1 MAIRRRLAIGTVA
14 LALAALLTGVVLA
27 DAGGV
32 FAGTRPSDRG
42 IPRDRHHGDYHGGW
56 GHGGGHGHEHGS
68 EVERKVA
75 SLIRQM
81 TTHEKLEQLT
91 LASDAQ
97 ATTEDAE
104 EGLGGVFSLVDPQK
118 IDELQHAAV
127 ENSRLHIPILFAY
140 DTIHGYR
147 TIFPTPLAEASSW
160 DPAVAET
167 DDAIAARETA
177 AVGIKQ
183 AYSPMVDVSHEPRW
197 GRIVEGSGEDPYL
210 GSVFAAARV
219 HALQGDDPAA
229 PDKVLASPKH
239 FVAYGQPEGGREYNT
254 TDMSGE
260 RLWNF
265 YLPPFKAAIDAG
277 AETVMCSFNAINGV
291 PGCANHTTETEILKE
306 RWGFDGFIESDYTA
320 VAELRACPP
329 VEPDEGPCGH
339 GVAADGPEAAREALE
354 AGTDSEMV
362 STNYLDYGEQLLEEG
377 KLSMDRVN
385 DAVRR
390 ILTVKFK
397 AGLFEHPYV
406 DLSQIPEKTMR
417 PEDVAAERA
426 AASRSMVL
434 LKDANG
440 ALPLS
445 AGLKSVA
452 VVGPL
457 GDDKADPLGPWSGQG
472 RPEDVVTLKEG
483 IEAALPGAAVTAAE
497 GCDPECTSEAGF
509 GEAVAAAEG
518 AEVTVLA
525 LGESAAMS
533 GEASSRANLDV
544 PGRQQQLLDA
554 IAATGKPFVVV
565 LMNGHPLTLEEVDAK
580 APAILEA
587 WFPGIQAGNAIA
599 DVLFGKVDPGGK
611 LPVTFPRSV
620 GQLPLYYDHE
630 PTGRPADPNNKY
642 TSKYL
647 DEPVTPLYPFGYGLS
662 YTKFGISNVSLSSS
676 TMSPS
681 GVVEVSAD
689 VKNEGAVAGDEV
701 VQLYIHDPV
710 ASIEQPVRRLR
721 GFQRITL
728 EPGETQPVKFRLGPS
743 DVGFYDEGGNL
754 GVEPGEIEVFVGDSS
769 EAPLAGSFEVTG

>member
-1 MAIRRRLAIGTVA
+1 MAIGRRLAILGVALTVA
-14 LALAALLTGVVLA
+14 ALATGLVLA
-27 DAGGV
+27 GAGGV
-32 FAGTRPSDRG
+32 FAGTRPTDHG
-42 IPRDRHHGDYHGGW
+42 IPRDRHHGGW
-56 GHGGGHGHEHGS
+56 GHGGHGHEG
-68 EVERKVA
+68 EVERKVNA
-75 SLIRQM
+75 LVKQM

-97 ATTEDAE
+97 ATEQDAE
-104 EGLGGVFSLVDPQK
+104 EGLGGVFSLTDPQQ

-127 ENSRLHIPILFAY
+127 EKSRLHIPILFAY
-140 DTIHGYR
+140 DTIHGYK
-147 TIFPTPLAEASSW
+147 TIFPIPLAEASSW

-183 AYSPMVDVSHEPRW
+183 AYSPMVDVTHEPRW

-219 HALQGDDPAA
+219 HALQGDNPAA

-260 RLWNF
+260 RLWNL

-277 AETVMCSFNAINGV
+277 AETVMCSFNALNGV
-291 PGCANHTTETEILKE
+291 PGCANHLTETEILKKK
-306 RWGFDGFIESDYTA
+306 WGFKGFIESDYTA
-320 VAELRACPP
+320 VAELRSCPP

-339 GVAADGPEAAREALE
+339 GVAADGPEAARAALE

-362 STNYLDYGEQLLEEG
+362 STNYLDFGEQLLEEG
-377 KLSMDRVN
+377 KLSMSRVN

-406 DLSQIPEKTMR
+406 DQSKIAENTMR
-417 PEDVAAERA
+417 PEDIAAERA

-434 LKDANG
+434 LKNENA

-445 AGLKSVA
+445 SGLKSVA

-457 GDDKADPLGPWSGQG
+457 GNDKADPLGPWSGKG
-472 RPEDVVTLKEG
+472 DPEDVVTLKEG
-483 IEAALPGAAVTAAE
+483 IEGALPGATVTAAE
-497 GCDPECTSEAGF
+497 GCDPECTEEAGF
-509 GEAVAAAEG
+509 AEAVAAAQS
-518 AEVTVLA
+518 AEVTVVA

-565 LMNGHPLTLEEVDAK
+565 LMNGHPLTLEEVAAK
-580 APAILEA
+580 SPAILEA

-599 DVLFGKVDPGGK
+599 DVLFGKVNPGGK

-620 GQLPLYYDHE
+620 GQIPLYYNHE
-630 PTGRPADPNNKY
+630 PTGRPSDPENKY

-647 DEPVTPLYPFGYGLS
+647 DEPTTPLYPFGYGLS
-662 YTKFGISNVSLSSS
+662 YTKFGISNVNLSSA
-676 TMSPS
+676 TMSHN
-681 GVVEVSAD
+681 GVVEVSAE

-721 GFQRITL
+721 GFQRVTL
-728 EPGETQPVKFRLGPS
+728 EPGETTSVKFRLGPS
-743 DVGFYDEGGNL
+743 DVGFYDEMGNL
-754 GVEPGEIEVFVGDSS
+754 VVEPGQIEVFVGDSS
-769 EAPLAGSFEVTG
+769 EAPLAGSFEVSG

>member
-1 MAIRRRLAIGTVA
+1 MAIRRRLAILGIA
-14 LALAALLTGVVLA
+14 LTLVALLTGVVLA
-27 DAGGV
+27 GAGGV
-32 FAGTRPSDRG
+32 FAGTRPTDHG
-42 IPRDRHHGDYHGGW
+42 IPRDRPGG
-56 GHGGGHGHEHGS
+56 GHGGGGEIG
-68 EVERKVA
+68 RKVDA
-75 SLIRQM
+75 LLKQM

-91 LASDAQ
+91 LASDSQ
-97 ATTEDAE
+97 VTEQDAE
-104 EGLGGVFSLVDPQK
+104 EGLGSVFSLTDPQK

-127 ENSRLHIPILFAY
+127 EKSRLHIPILFAF
-140 DTIHGYR
+140 DTIHGYK
-147 TIFPTPLAEASSW
+147 TIFPIPLAEASSW
-160 DPAVAET
+160 DPSVAET
-167 DDAIAARETA
+167 DDTIAARETA

-210 GSVFAAARV
+210 GAVFAAARV
-219 HALQGDDPAA
+219 HGLQGDNPAA

-254 TDMSGE
+254 TDMSMQ

-277 AETVMCSFNAINGV
+277 AETVMCSFNALNGV
-291 PGCANHTTETEILKE
+291 PGCANHLTETEILKKK
-306 RWGFDGFIESDYTA
+306 WGFKGFIESDYTA

-362 STNYLDYGEQLLEEG
+362 STNYLDFGEQLLEEG
-377 KLSMDRVN
+377 KLSMARVN

-406 DLSQIPEKTMR
+406 DISQIPEKTMQ
-417 PEDVAAERA
+417 PADIAAERT

-434 LKDANG
+434 LKNENG

-445 AGLKSVA
+445 SGLKSVA

-457 GDDKADPLGPWSGQG
+457 GNDKADPLGPWSGKG
-472 RPEDVVTLKEG
+472 EPEAVVTLKEG
-483 IEAALPGAAVTAAE
+483 IEGALPGATVTAAE

-509 GEAVAAAEG
+509 AEAVAAAQS
-518 AEVTVLA
+518 AEVTVVA

-565 LMNGHPLTLEEVDAK
+565 LMNGHPLTLEEVAAK
-580 APAILEA
+580 SPAILEA

-620 GQLPLYYDHE
+620 GQLPLYYNHE

-662 YTKFGISNVSLSSS
+662 YTKFGISNVSLSSA
-676 TMSPS
+676 TMSPK

-689 VKNEGAVAGDEV
+689 VTNEGSVAGDEV

-721 GFQRITL
+721 GFQRVTL
-728 EPGETQPVKFRLGPS
+728 EPGETKSVKFRLGS
-743 DVGFYDEGGNL
+743 ADVGFYDEMGNL
-754 GVEPGEIEVFVGDSS
+754 VVEPGQIEVFLGDSS
-769 EAPLAGSFEVTG
+769 EAPLVGTFEVTG

>member
-1 MAIRRRLAIGTVA
+1 VAIRKRPAILA
-14 LALAALLTGVVLA
+14 LALVLSLLTGLVLA
-27 DAGGV
+27 GAGGV
-32 FAGTRPSDRG
+32 FAGTRPTDRG
-42 IPRDRHHGDYHGGW
+42 VPRGGHPGGGWWHGGHG
-56 GHGGGHGHEHGS
+56 GHGGGDISG
-68 EVERKVA
+68 KVNA
-75 SLIRQM
+75 LIGQM

-91 LASDAQ
+91 LSSDAQ

-104 EGLGGVFSLVDPQK
+104 EGLGSVFSLVDPQK

-167 DDAIAARETA
+167 DDTIAARETA

-183 AYSPMVDVSHEPRW
+183 AYSPMVDISHEPRW

-219 HALQGDDPAA
+219 HGLQGDDPAA

-260 RLWNF
+260 RLWNM
-265 YLPPFKAAIDAG
+265 YLPPFKAALDAG
-277 AETVMCSFNAINGV
+277 AETVMCSFNALNGV
-291 PGCANHTTETEILKE
+291 PGCANHLTETEILKKK
-306 RWGFDGFIESDYTA
+306 WGFKGFIESDYTA

-329 VEPDEGPCGH
+329 VEPNEGPCGH
-339 GVAADGPEAAREALE
+339 GIAADGPEAARAALE

-362 STNYLDYGEQLLEEG
+362 STNYLDFGEQLLEEG
-377 KLSMDRVN
+377 KLSMSRVN

-390 ILTVKFK
+390 ILTVKFN
-397 AGLFEHPYV
+397 AGLFDHPYV
-406 DLSQIPEKTMR
+406 DISQIPEKTMQ

-434 LKDANG
+434 LKNANG

-445 AGLKSVA
+445 KGLESVA

-457 GDDKADPLGPWSGQG
+457 GNDKADPLGPWSGQG
-472 RPEDVVTLKEG
+472 KPEDVVTLKEG
-483 IEAALPGAAVTAAE
+483 IEAALPAATVTAAE
-497 GCDPECTSEAGF
+497 GCDPECTEEAGF
-509 GEAVAAAEG
+509 AAAVAAAQS

-533 GEASSRANLDV
+533 GEASSRANIDI
-544 PGRQQQLLDA
+544 PGKQQQLLEA

-565 LMNGHPLTLEEVDAK
+565 LMNGRPLTLEGVDAK
-580 APAILEA
+580 SPAILEA

-620 GQLPLYYDHE
+620 GQIPLYYNHE
-630 PTGRPADPNNKY
+630 PTGRPSDPENKY

-662 YTKFGISNVSLSSS
+662 YTKFGFSNVSISSS
-676 TMSPS
+676 SMSS
-681 GVVEVSAD
+681 HGVVEVSAD

-721 GFQRITL
+721 GFQRVTL
-728 EPGETQPVKFRLGPS
+728 EAGETQTVKFRLGPS
-743 DVGFYDEGGNL
+743 DVGFYDEMGNL
-754 GVEPGEIEVFVGDSS
+754 VVEPGQIEVFVGDSS
-769 EAPLAGSFEVTG
+769 EAPLAGTFEVTG

>member
-1 MAIRRRLAIGTVA
+1 MAG
-14 LALAALLTGVVLA
+14 
-27 DAGGV
+27 AGGV
-32 FAGTRPSDRG
+32 FAGTRPTDHG
-42 IPRDRHHGDYHGGW
+42 IPRDRHHG
-56 GHGGGHGHEHGS
+56 GHGGHEHGG
-68 EVERKVA
+68 EIERKVDA
-75 SLIRQM
+75 LVKQM

-91 LASDAQ
+91 LSSDGQ
-97 ATTEDAE
+97 ITEAAAE
-104 EGLGGVFSLVDPQK
+104 EGVGGVFSLTDPVK

-127 ENSRLHIPILFAY
+127 EKSRLHIPILFAY
-140 DTIHGYR
+140 DTIHGYK
-147 TIFPTPLAEASSW
+147 TIFPIPLAEASSW

-167 DDAIAARETA
+167 DDTIAARETA

-183 AYSPMVDVSHEPRW
+183 AYSPMVDVTHEPRW

-219 HALQGDDPAA
+219 HALQGDNPAA

-260 RLWNF
+260 RLWNL

-277 AETVMCSFNAINGV
+277 AETVMCSFNALNGV
-291 PGCANHTTETEILKE
+291 PGCANHLTETEILKKK
-306 RWGFDGFIESDYTA
+306 WGFKGFIESDYTA

-339 GVAADGPEAAREALE
+339 GVAADGPEAARAALE

-362 STNYLDYGEQLLEEG
+362 STNYLDFGEQLLEEG
-377 KLSMDRVN
+377 KLSMSRVN
-385 DAVRR
+385 DAVKR

-397 AGLFEHPYV
+397 AGLFEHPYA
-406 DLSQIPEKTMR
+406 DQSKIAENTMR
-417 PEDVAAERA
+417 PEDIAAARA

-434 LKDANG
+434 LKNENG

-445 AGLKSVA
+445 SGLKSVA

-457 GDDKADPLGPWSGQG
+457 GNDKADPLGPWSGKG
-472 RPEDVVTLKEG
+472 DPEDVVTLKEG
-483 IEAALPGAAVTAAE
+483 IEGALPGATVTAAE
-497 GCDPECTSEAGF
+497 GCDPECTEEGGF
-509 GEAVAAAEG
+509 AEAVAAAQG
-518 AEVTVLA
+518 AEVTVVA

-533 GEASSRANLDV
+533 GEASSRANLNV

-565 LMNGHPLTLEEVDAK
+565 LMNGHPLTLEEVAAK
-580 APAILEA
+580 SPAILEA

-599 DVLFGKVDPGGK
+599 DVLFGKVNPGGK

-620 GQLPLYYDHE
+620 GQIPLYYNHE
-630 PTGRPADPNNKY
+630 PTGRPADPENKY

-662 YTKFGISNVSLSSS
+662 YTKFGISNVSLSSA
-676 TMSPS
+676 TMSHN
-681 GVVEVSAD
+681 GVVEVSAE

-721 GFQRITL
+721 GFQRVTL
-728 EPGETQPVKFRLGPS
+728 EPGETKSVKFRLGPA
-743 DVGFYDEGGNL
+743 DVGFYDEMGNL
-754 GVEPGEIEVFVGDSS
+754 VVEPGQIEVFVGDSS
-769 EAPLAGSFEVTG
+769 EAPLVGSFEVSG

>member
-1 MAIRRRLAIGTVA
+1 MAVRRRLAICAVA
-14 LALAALLTGVVLA
+14 LSLAALLTGVVLA

-32 FAGTRPSDRG
+32 FAGTRPTDHG
-42 IPRDRHHGDYHGGW
+42 IPRDRHP
-56 GHGGGHGHEHGS
+56 GGGHGHEHGN
-68 EVERKVA
+68 EIERKVSA
-75 SLIRQM
+75 LLRQM
-81 TTHEKLEQLT
+81 TTHEKFEQLT

-147 TIFPTPLAEASSW
+147 TIFPTPLAEASSF
-160 DPAVAET
+160 DPSVAET
-167 DDAIAARETA
+167 DDTIAARETA

-219 HALQGDDPAA
+219 HGLQGDDPAA

-260 RLWNF
+260 RLWNY

-277 AETVMCSFNAINGV
+277 AETVMCSFNALNGV
-291 PGCANHTTETEILKE
+291 PGCANHMTETEILKE

-339 GVAADGPEAAREALE
+339 GIAADGPEAARAALE

-362 STNYLDYGEQLLEEG
+362 STNYLDFGEQLLEEG
-377 KLSMDRVN
+377 KLSIKRVD

-406 DLSQIPEKTMR
+406 DISQIPEKTMQ
-417 PEDVAAERA
+417 PADVEAERT

-434 LKDANG
+434 LKNSGG

-445 AGLKSVA
+445 KGLKSVA

-472 RPEDVVTLKEG
+472 KPEDVVTVKEG
-483 IEAALPGAAVTAAE
+483 IEAALPGATVTAAE

-509 GEAVAAAEG
+509 AEAVAAAEG

-533 GEASSRANLDV
+533 GEASSRANIDV

-565 LMNGHPLTLEEVDAK
+565 LMNGRPLTLEEVDAK
-580 APAILEA
+580 SPAILEA

-611 LPVTFPRSV
+611 LPVSFPRSV
-620 GQLPLYYDHE
+620 GQVPIPYNHE
-630 PTGRPADPNNKY
+630 PTGRPCDVTQKY
-642 TSKYL
+642 TSRYR
-647 DEPVTPLYPFGYGLS
+647 DIRSCDPLYVFGHGLS
-662 YTKFGISNVSLSSS
+662 YTTFAYGDLD
-676 TMSPS
+676 
-681 GVVEVSAD
+681 VEGGETITASFTVTNTGARAGAD
-689 VKNEGAVAGDEV
+689 VPQLYLTDAAGD
-701 VQLYIHDPV
+701 P
-710 ASIEQPVRRLR
+710 RMRLL
-721 GFQRITL
+721 GFERVEL
-728 EPGETQPVKFRLGPS
+728 EPGESREVTLKADRRLLARFDS
-743 DVGFYDEGGNL
+743 DAGQWRIDEGTCKVAL
-754 GVEPGEIEVFVGDSS
+754 AKAADDVQLTAETSLT
-769 EAPLAGSFEVTG
+769 EALFGS

>member
-1 MAIRRRLAIGTVA
+1 MTIRRRLAISTIA
-14 LALAALLTGVVLA
+14 LTLAAVLTGLVLVG
-27 DAGGV
+27 AGGV
-32 FAGTRPSDRG
+32 FAGTRPTDHG
-42 IPRDRHHGDYHGGW
+42 IPRDRHHGGGGP
-56 GHGGGHGHEHGS
+56 GHGGS
-68 EVERKVA
+68 IDRKVD
-75 SLIRQM
+75 SLLRQM

-91 LASDAQ
+91 LSSDGQITVEA
-97 ATTEDAE
+97 AE
-104 EGLGGVFSLVDPQK
+104 EGVGSVFSLVDPQK

-127 ENSRLHIPILFAY
+127 ERSRLHIPILFAY

-147 TIFPTPLAEASSW
+147 TIFPTPLAEASSF
-160 DPAVAET
+160 DPAVAES
-167 DDAIAARETA
+167 DDTIAARESA

-183 AYSPMVDVSHEPRW
+183 VYSPMVDISHEPRW

-219 HALQGDDPAA
+219 HALQGEDPSA

-254 TDMSGE
+254 TDMSGQ

-277 AETVMCSFNAINGV
+277 ALTVMCSFNAINGV
-291 PGCANHTTETEILKE
+291 PGCANHLTETEILKKH
-306 RWGFDGFIESDYTA
+306 WGFDGFIESDYTA

-339 GVAADGPEAAREALE
+339 GIAADGPEAARAALE

-362 STNYLDYGEQLLEEG
+362 STNYLDFGEQLLEEH
-377 KLSMDRVN
+377 KLSISRVN

-397 AGLFEHPYV
+397 AGLFDHPYV
-406 DLSQIPEKTMR
+406 DLSQIPEKTMQ
-417 PEDVAAERA
+417 PEDIAAERA

-434 LKDANG
+434 LKDGNG

-445 AGLKSVA
+445 SGLKSVA

-457 GDDKADPLGPWSGQG
+457 GNDKADPLGPWSGQG
-472 RPEDVVTLKEG
+472 KPEDVVTLKEG
-483 IEAALPGAAVTAAE
+483 IEAALPGAKVTPAE

-580 APAILEA
+580 SPAILEA

-620 GQLPLYYDHE
+620 GQLPLYYNHE
-630 PTGRPADPNNKY
+630 PTGRPADPENKY

-662 YTKFGISNVSLSSS
+662 YTKFNISNVGLSSQ
-676 TMSPS
+676 TMSS
-681 GVVEVSAD
+681 HGVVEVSAD
-689 VKNEGAVAGDEV
+689 VTNEGKVAGDEV

-721 GFQRITL
+721 GFQRVTL
-728 EPGETQPVKFRLGPS
+728 EPGETKSVKFRLGPS
-743 DVGFYDEGGNL
+743 DVGFYDELGNPV
-754 GVEPGEIEVFVGDSS
+754 VEPGEIEVFVGDSS
-769 EAPLAGSFEVTG
+769 EAPLAGTFEVVG